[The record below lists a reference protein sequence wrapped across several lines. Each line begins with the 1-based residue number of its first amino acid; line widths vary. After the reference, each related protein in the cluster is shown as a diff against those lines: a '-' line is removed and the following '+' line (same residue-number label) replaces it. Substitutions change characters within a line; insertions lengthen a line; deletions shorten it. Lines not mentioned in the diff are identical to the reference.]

1 VPNGSLEQRDA
12 VIGFLGL
19 DQNLKGGANAGR
31 RFLVL
36 RKVPIPDNLGVEVRL
51 GRTGWVGRCGV
62 PRLFLPGLR
71 LIVLGAE
78 PGR

>member
-1 VPNGSLEQRDA
+1 MPNGSLEQRDA

-36 RKVPIPDNLGVEVRL
+36 RKVSIPDNLGVEVRL
-51 GRTGWVGRCGV
+51 GRRDWIGRRGV